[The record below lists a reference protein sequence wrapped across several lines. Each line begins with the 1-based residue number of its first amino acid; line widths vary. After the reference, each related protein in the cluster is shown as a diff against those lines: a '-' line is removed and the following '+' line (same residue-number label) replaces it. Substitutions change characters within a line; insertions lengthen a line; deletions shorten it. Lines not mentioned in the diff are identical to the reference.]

1 MTTCPDP
8 GGGPPFT
15 VRFWGVRGSIASPG
29 SDTCRYGGNTAC
41 LEVRCGGA
49 RLVFDAGTGLRGLDG
64 VLRAEQQAGG
74 GPADLDLFLTHT
86 HLDHI
91 CGLPFFAPAFDPA
104 ARVRVW
110 AGHLESGDCLETV
123 LQAMIA
129 SPLHPRPAA
138 FGAGC
143 VFREFDTGAVLSPC
157 AGVTV
162 RTGPLNHPGGAV
174 GYRVEWGGR
183 CLCIVTDTEH
193 AGPGRD
199 AAVVD
204 LVRGADVMVYDA
216 TYTDAEFPARV
227 GWGHSTWEECL
238 RVADAAG
245 VGRAVI
251 FHHDPARTDDELDAI
266 QAAAQGVRP
275 GTLVAAEGME
285 LSL

>member
-1 MTTCPDP
+1 MTACPDT
-8 GGGPPFT
+8 GAGAPFT

-29 SDTCRYGGNTAC
+29 PDTCRYGGNTAC
-41 LEVRCGGA
+41 LEVRCGAA
-49 RLVFDAGTGLRGLDG
+49 RLVFDAGTGLRGLDA
-64 VLRAEQQAGG
+64 VLKAERRAGA

-86 HLDHI
+86 HLDHV

-104 ARVRVW
+104 CRIRVW
-110 AGHLESGDCLETV
+110 AGHLEAGESLEAV
-123 LQAMIA
+123 LRAIMTA
-129 SPLHPRPAA
+129 PLYPIPADG

-143 VFREFDTGAVLSPC
+143 VFRRFDAGAVLHPC

-162 RTGPLNHPGGAV
+162 RTVPLAHPGGAV
-174 GYRVEWGGR
+174 GYRVEFAGR
-183 CLCIVTDTEH
+183 CLCVVTDTEH
-193 AGPGRD
+193 GSAAD
-199 AAVVD
+199 AAVAGM
-204 LVRGADVMVYDA
+204 VRGADVMVYDA
-216 TYTDAEFPARV
+216 TYTDAEFPARI

-266 QAAAQGVRP
+266 QAAAQARRP
-275 GTLVAAEGME
+275 GSLVAAEGME